1 VDHMLLDSQN
11 RIDLGCHVLRV
22 QAYQILYKS

>member
-1 VDHMLLDSQN
+1 VDHMFPNSRN
-11 RIDLGCHVLRV
+11 RIDLGCYVLWV